1 MLTGFFAAEATLDTK
16 IVDVF
21 LKDELVESYEFTWD
35 LLNAPLFD
43 QDFVDRA
50 KARMRDDDYSV
61 EQIAEARFSIRG

>member
-1 MLTGFFAAEATLDTK
+1 LAGGFSAEAAVDAK

-21 LKDELVESYEFTWD
+21 LKDELVESYEFAWD

-50 KARMRDDDYSV
+50 KARMRDDNYSA

>member
-1 MLTGFFAAEATLDTK
+1 MDAK

-21 LKDELVESYEFTWD
+21 LKDELVESYEFAWD
-35 LLNAPLFD
+35 LPNAPLFD

-50 KARMRDDDYSV
+50 KARMRDDNYSA